1 MTTDLDTVAD
11 LDIVAD
17 NLNAVGAMYF
27 AYMLDEMRVFRVV
40 ERIVELYAQ
49 GLLPLRPGRATD
61 TLDRYARGGE
71 RMTAQERASFYARA
85 LGAPGGSAVAGQ
97 PNRGFLS
104 LWMRF
109 VVAVS
114 MYARQQSVDNLLRPT
129 APATV
134 STASVRDA
142 ARALAANAS
151 AHGSGT
157 VRHAARML
165 SEHVRQMIDLLNE
178 PELLQ
183 AFGARD
189 MWQVIDQVNRNELG
203 GARNVAR
210 YRTQAEAGRRVFEW
224 LAANAAR
231 LGSAQVEPGGLADD
245 ADLVGAVEQWLAA
258 SGVSDE
264 SVDQYSQPVESP
276 TITSPPVDMP
286 AIAQDLLAAIGMA
299 VPSGETAQSLH
310 GLVALFQGEAGS
322 GKTLAAHVVAQ
333 ALAHDILR
341 IDLAQVDSKWIGETE
356 KNLDAIFEEAERT
369 GAILFFD
376 EADALFG
383 RRTDVEDSHDR
394 YSNVE
399 IAYLL
404 QRIEAHQGIVIL
416 ATNLREEIDETHFG
430 DDWRRRHRRRVSFP
444 LKRNDG

>member
-1 MTTDLDTVAD
+1 
-11 LDIVAD
+11 
-17 NLNAVGAMYF
+17 
-27 AYMLDEMRVFRVV
+27 MRVFRVV

-49 GLLPLRPGRATD
+49 GLLPLRPGRAAD

-114 MYARQQSVDNLLRPT
+114 MYVRQQSVDNLLRPT

-134 STASVRDA
+134 SNASVRDA

-165 SEHVRQMIDLLNE
+165 SEHVRQMVDLLNE

-231 LGSAQVEPGGLADD
+231 LA
-245 ADLVGAVEQWLAA
+245 
-258 SGVSDE
+258 
-264 SVDQYSQPVESP
+264 
-276 TITSPPVDMP
+276 
-286 AIAQDLLAAIGMA
+286 
-299 VPSGETAQSLH
+299 
-310 GLVALFQGEAGS
+310 
-322 GKTLAAHVVAQ
+322 
-333 ALAHDILR
+333 
-341 IDLAQVDSKWIGETE
+341 
-356 KNLDAIFEEAERT
+356 
-369 GAILFFD
+369 
-376 EADALFG
+376 
-383 RRTDVEDSHDR
+383 
-394 YSNVE
+394 
-399 IAYLL
+399 
-404 QRIEAHQGIVIL
+404 
-416 ATNLREEIDETHFG
+416 
-430 DDWRRRHRRRVSFP
+430 RRR
-444 LKRNDG
+444 